1 MIIESRLSSD
11 LAGGSLQVGGFFSGM
26 VKQNGQKSDS
36 IDEKRKTVHFQTHFS
51 NAYKRSRSYAICDM
65 HYKCILLR
73 TYYGSDPN
81 PCIMRYMQYDLMHN
95 EQVYCNVLHCAIP
108 SLHCT
113 PCSPPYTLCSHFSR
127 QTPPLRLHHFQS
139 LQ

>member
-1 MIIESRLSSD
+1 
-11 LAGGSLQVGGFFSGM
+11 M

-36 IDEKRKTVHFQTHFS
+36 IDEKRKIVYFQTCFS
-51 NAYKRSRSYAICDM
+51 NAYKRSRPYAIYNM

-81 PCIMRYMQYDLMHN
+81 PCIMRYMQYDLMHY
-95 EQVYCNVLHCAIP
+95 EQVYCTVYFV
-108 SLHCT
+108 SGMY
-113 PCSPPYTLCSHFSR
+113 YTLYAITLAGEP
-127 QTPPLRLHHFQS
+127 TPHI